1 MVARFRSGERE
12 RYWRDVMAEQQAS
25 GLSVVAFCRENDVAD
40 SLFYRWRRRLA
51 EPDQGEGF
59 LPEEHANDRGNPT
72 QAVARFVP
80 IELPSPHPRAGFE
93 IVRPDGCR
101 VLIPSGFEA
110 ADLREILR
118 TIEEVSSC

>member
-1 MVARFRSGERE
+1 VVARFRSGERE
-12 RYWRDVMAEQQAS
+12 RYWRDVIAEQQAS
-25 GLSVVAFCRENDVAD
+25 GLSVVAYCRENDVAD

-51 EPDQGEGF
+51 EQDQTAGL

-80 IELPSPHPRAGFE
+80 IELPPPTAVAGFE

-101 VLIPSGFEA
+101 VLIPQGFDA

-118 TIEEVSSC
+118 AMEEVSSC